1 MENMSPMLR
10 YFYEISAIPRP
21 SYKEE
26 RVAAYLMDFARTH
39 GLEAVTDAVH
49 NVLIRKPA
57 AAGCEAAPTVVLQG
71 HTDMV
76 CEKNEGTV
84 HDFDTDGIRII
95 REGDILRADGT
106 TLGADNG
113 YAAAA
118 MLALLTDDSLAH
130 PALECLFTTAEEV
143 GLDGMRTFDKS
154 LLSGRLMINLDSCEE
169 ASATAACAGGVRTHF
184 TRTCTPEN
192 ADGPAIRLFVRG
204 LAGGHSGEDIHR
216 GRGNALKICARILDA
231 ASAYA
236 PRIISL
242 EGGSKDN
249 AIPRE
254 CKALLCTADNAA
266 AMSAMRGMA
275 DKISAELC
283 ADDAEF
289 RAEITEESFSGTTLP
304 EADSRALTALLRIL
318 PCGPLAMSTDIPDLV
333 QTSSNTAV
341 VRASAGEVKLVISS
355 RSSSESQLDDI
366 CSLSE
371 HCAALCGFAVS
382 HHNRYP
388 GWDFKRDSRMQ
399 EIYRTSSRAVLG
411 REGRIIGIHAGLEC
425 GLLSR
430 EIPEM
435 DMISIGP
442 DMKDIHTPAEQLSV
456 SSAERIYRLV
466 CHMLASLAE

>member
-1 MENMSPMLR
+1 
-10 YFYEISAIPRP
+10 
-21 SYKEE
+21 
-26 RVAAYLMDFARTH
+26 
-39 GLEAVTDAVH
+39 
-49 NVLIRKPA
+49 
-57 AAGCEAAPTVVLQG
+57 
-71 HTDMV
+71 
-76 CEKNEGTV
+76 
-84 HDFDTDGIRII
+84 
-95 REGDILRADGT
+95 
-106 TLGADNG
+106 
-113 YAAAA
+113 
-118 MLALLTDDSLAH
+118 
-130 PALECLFTTAEEV
+130 
-143 GLDGMRTFDKS
+143 
-154 LLSGRLMINLDSCEE
+154 
-169 ASATAACAGGVRTHF
+169 
-184 TRTCTPEN
+184 
-192 ADGPAIRLFVRG
+192 
-204 LAGGHSGEDIHR
+204 
-216 GRGNALKICARILDA
+216 
-231 ASAYA
+231 
-236 PRIISL
+236 
-242 EGGSKDN
+242 
-249 AIPRE
+249 
-254 CKALLCTADNAA
+254 
-266 AMSAMRGMA
+266 
-275 DKISAELC
+275 LC